1 MLIILFYK
9 YLTINLLNKCILKNL
24 KITKIKNIYMRKIL
38 EQIFKLSEHD
48 TTIKKELLAGLTT
61 FITMAY
67 IIFVNPQIMSLSGM
81 DQGAIF
87 VGTCLAAALA
97 CIVMG
102 FFANW
107 PIGLAPGM
115 GLNAFFTYTVVGEM
129 GYTWEVALGAV
140 FLAGVL
146 FFIMSITRLR
156 AWMIS
161 SIPLNLR
168 VAMGAGVGLFIGL
181 IGLKNGGII
190 VGNQATLLSL
200 GEFSKIETLLAAIG
214 FLIISILSV
223 RKITGAIIIGI
234 LITTLIAYFAGL
246 IEFNGLVSYPP
257 DLAPTFMKLD
267 ILGALNLGMLTI
279 IMSFLFVNLFD
290 TTGTLLGVAARANLI
305 SNDEK
310 SDGLNKALKAD
321 SSASIFGTFFGCS
334 PVTSYVESSAGVE
347 AGGRTGLTSIVVG
360 LLFLFAMFLSPL
372 ASIIPPYATAGALIY
387 VAILMLSG
395 MEKLNWSSSAELLPA
410 LIIIVMIPLTFSI
423 ADGIALGF
431 LTYIFLKIFNGE
443 FKNIAS
449 GAWFLTLIFISKFI
463 FL

>member
-1 MLIILFYK
+1 MKQTLD
-9 YLTINLLNKCILKNL
+9 
-24 KITKIKNIYMRKIL
+24 
-38 EQIFKLSEHD
+38 QIFKLQDNH
-48 TTIKKELLAGLTT
+48 TTIKKEFLAGFTT

-67 IIFVNPQIMSLSGM
+67 IIFVNPQIMALSGM

-87 VGTCLAAALA
+87 VGTCLAAAIA
-97 CIVMG
+97 CFVMG

-129 GYTWEVALGAV
+129 GYSWEVALGAV

-168 VAMGAGVGLFIGL
+168 IAMGAGVGLFIGL

-200 GEFSKIETLLAAIG
+200 GEFSQIETFLAAIG

-223 RKITGAIIIGI
+223 RKVTGAIIIGI
-234 LITTLIAYFAGL
+234 LTTTSIAYFVGL
-246 IEFNGLVSYPP
+246 IEFNGIVSYPP
-257 DLAPTFMKLD
+257 EIAPTFMKLD

-290 TTGTLLGVAARANLI
+290 TTGTLLGVATRANLI

-395 MEKLNWSSSAELLPA
+395 MEKLNWSSTAELLPA
-410 LIIIVMIPLTFSI
+410 LVIIVMIPLTFSI

-431 LTYIFLKIFNGE
+431 LTYVFLKIFNGE
-443 FKNIAS
+443 YRDIAS
-449 GAWFLTLIFISKFI
+449 GSWFLTLIFISKFI

>member
-1 MLIILFYK
+1 MKQTLD
-9 YLTINLLNKCILKNL
+9 
-24 KITKIKNIYMRKIL
+24 
-38 EQIFKLSEHD
+38 QIFKLQDNH
-48 TTIKKELLAGLTT
+48 TTIKKEFLAGFTT

-67 IIFVNPQIMSLSGM
+67 IIFVNPQIMALSGM

-87 VGTCLAAALA
+87 VGTCLAAAIA
-97 CIVMG
+97 CFVMG

-129 GYTWEVALGAV
+129 GYSWEVALGAV

-168 VAMGAGVGLFIGL
+168 IAMGAGVGLFIGL

-200 GEFSKIETLLAAIG
+200 GEFSQIETLLAAIG

-223 RKITGAIIIGI
+223 RKVTGAIIIGI
-234 LITTLIAYFAGL
+234 LITTLIAYFVGL
-246 IEFNGLVSYPP
+246 IEFNGIVSYPP
-257 DLAPTFMKLD
+257 EIAPTFMKLD

-290 TTGTLLGVAARANLI
+290 TTGTLLGVATRANLI

-387 VAILMLSG
+387 VAILMLSS
-395 MEKLNWSSSAELLPA
+395 MEKLNWSSTAELLPA

-431 LTYIFLKIFNGE
+431 LTYVFLKIFNGE
-443 FKNIAS
+443 YRDIAS

>member
-1 MLIILFYK
+1 MKQTLD
-9 YLTINLLNKCILKNL
+9 
-24 KITKIKNIYMRKIL
+24 
-38 EQIFKLSEHD
+38 QIFKLQDNH
-48 TTIKKELLAGLTT
+48 TTIKKEFLAGFTT

-67 IIFVNPQIMSLSGM
+67 IIFVNPQIMALSGM

-87 VGTCLAAALA
+87 VGTCLAAAIA
-97 CIVMG
+97 CFVMG

-129 GYTWEVALGAV
+129 GYSWEVALGAV

-146 FFIMSITRLR
+146 FFIMSITSLR

-161 SIPLNLR
+161 SIPINLR
-168 VAMGAGVGLFIGL
+168 IAMGAGVGLFIGL

-200 GEFSKIETLLAAIG
+200 GEFSQIETLLAAIG

-223 RKITGAIIIGI
+223 RKVTGAIIIGI
-234 LITTLIAYFAGL
+234 LATTLIAYFIGL
-246 IEFNGLVSYPP
+246 IEFNGIVSYPP
-257 DLAPTFMKLD
+257 EIAPTFMKLD

-290 TTGTLLGVAARANLI
+290 TTGTLLGVASRANLI
-305 SNDEK
+305 SNDEN

-347 AGGRTGLTSIVVG
+347 AGGRTGLTSVVVG

-395 MEKLNWSSSAELLPA
+395 IEKLNWSSTAELLPA
-410 LIIIVMIPLTFSI
+410 LVIIVMIPLTFSI

-431 LTYIFLKIFNGE
+431 LTYVFLKIFNGE
-443 FKNIAS
+443 YNDIAS